1 MVWVRSPVY
10 FYNRNGTYYFCRAV
24 PSDLRHRFP
33 KRKIEVSLRTKSESK
48 AARSAAAL
56 SDRLE
61 RYWDSLRMEM
71 IYSKEL
77 GLTVLPEARTVVADS
92 FSLTDALA
100 LYHRLKGTGKTSL
113 FFESSE
119 RSIRYLIEC
128 LGHDS
133 LTSIEVSDAGRFRDY
148 LFEHGMSSSSVKRF
162 FSSVRAVINLA
173 IREYG
178 LPVTN
183 VFSGTFIPDD
193 EVKKKRLPIPAP
205 DLLKIQQECMDLD
218 DEPRWLIALISDTG
232 MRLSEACGLQA
243 CDIHLIG
250 NSPHFILVELR
261 WRWLKTSS
269 SSTQVPLVG
278 ASLWAAQRIV
288 DAGHSFAFPKYCS
301 EAKCNGNSAIAALNK
316 WLKPRVPD
324 GCVIH
329 SLRHSLRDRLRA
341 IECPADIIVAIGGW
355 TIEGIC
361 YQYGK
366 GHSLTVMHGWMR
378 RRWTSCTTRSSRTTS
393 SDA

>member
-10 FYNRNGTYYFCRAV
+10 FYNRNGTYYFSRAI
-24 PSDLRHRFP
+24 PSDLRCRFS
-33 KRKIEVSLRTKSESK
+33 KRKIEVSLRTKTEPK

-77 GLTVLPEARTVVADS
+77 GLAVLSESRTVDS
-92 FSLTDALA
+92 DNFSLTDALA
-100 LYHRLKGTGKTSL
+100 LYHRLKGKGKTCL

-128 LGHDS
+128 LGHDN
-133 LTSIEVSDAGRFRDY
+133 LTSLEVSDAGRFRDY
-148 LFEHGMSSSSVKRF
+148 LFERGMSSSSVKRI

-173 IREYG
+173 IREHG
-178 LPVTN
+178 LSVTN

-193 EVKKKRLPIPAP
+193 EVKKKRLPIPAE
-205 DLLKIQQECMDLD
+205 DLVKIQQECTALD
-218 DEPRWLIALISDTG
+218 DEPRWLVAIISDTG

-243 CDIHLIG
+243 CDIHLDDDT
-250 NSPHFILVELR
+250 PHINLVEHP
-261 WRWLKTSS
+261 WRRLKTASS
-269 SSTQVPLVG
+269 SRQVPLVG
-278 ASLWAAQRIV
+278 ASLWAAHKILET
-288 DAGHSFAFPKYCS
+288 GSIFAFPKYCS
-301 EAKCNGNSAIAALNK
+301 EAKCNANSASAALNK

-329 SLRHSLRDRLRA
+329 SFRHSLRDRLRA
-341 IECPADIIVAIGGW
+341 IECPADVIDAIGGW
-355 TIEGIC
+355 TTEGVGH
-361 YQYGK
+361 QYGQ
-366 GHSLTVMHGWMR
+366 GHSLSVMHGWMGKLS
-378 RRWTSCTTRSSRTTS
+378 TFSLVSSKIN
-393 SDA
+393 